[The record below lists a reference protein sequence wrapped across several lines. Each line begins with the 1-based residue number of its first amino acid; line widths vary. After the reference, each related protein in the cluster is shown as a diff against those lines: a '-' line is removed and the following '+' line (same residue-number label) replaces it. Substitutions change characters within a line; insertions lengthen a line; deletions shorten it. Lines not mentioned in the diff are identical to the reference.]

1 MQVID
6 LRDQGIE
13 FTESSNQILQLEVF
27 SCSLVSEMTQGCS
40 DGTHVG
46 TGGCLLIPPI
56 GRILVCTA
64 AAVGVLGPG
73 EGSVVHIQCS
83 CTHTAAKTQIRT
95 EFGPVNMHPIIQSWS
110 KRVNKNKVF

>member
-13 FTESSNQILQLEVF
+13 LMESSNQILQLEVF

-64 AAVGVLGPG
+64 AAG
-73 EGSVVHIQCS
+73 
-83 CTHTAAKTQIRT
+83 
-95 EFGPVNMHPIIQSWS
+95 SWS
-110 KRVNKNKVF
+110 PAAWGGLCCAHTM

>member
-13 FTESSNQILQLEVF
+13 SMESSNQILQLEVF
-27 SCSLVSEMTQGCS
+27 SCSLSFRDDTGFCS

-64 AAVGVLGPG
+64 AAAAVGVLGG
-73 EGSVVHIQCS
+73 LGRALLCTYSVVVHILEPRPRSELNNQ
-83 CTHTAAKTQIRT
+83 
-95 EFGPVNMHPIIQSWS
+95 
-110 KRVNKNKVF
+110 

>member
-6 LRDQGIE
+6 LRDQSIE

-56 GRILVCTA
+56 ERILVCTA
-64 AAVGVLGPG
+64 AAAVGVLGAWG
-73 EGSVVHIQCS
+73 RLC
-83 CTHTAAKTQIRT
+83 CAHT
-95 EFGPVNMHPIIQSWS
+95 V
-110 KRVNKNKVF
+110 

>member
-6 LRDQGIE
+6 LRDQGKE
-13 FTESSNQILQLEVF
+13 FMESSNQILQLEVF

-83 CTHTAAKTQIRT
+83 RTHTGAKTQIRAEQFSKT
-95 EFGPVNMHPIIQSWS
+95 SYMGTQWELTKSWY
-110 KRVNKNKVF
+110 VF